1 MINIYYIGGSP
12 CSGKSTVA
20 EFISNKY
27 DLHYFKVDD
36 FLDEYIERGALL
48 CKPIC
53 IKQKNMT
60 PEQIWMR
67 DPREQNIEEM
77 QFYEEIF
84 ELIMEDIMKLSAPN
98 GIITEGAAF
107 LPRLVKHFGVE
118 QKHYVSITPTA
129 EFQVA
134 HYKERLWVPY
144 VLEGCSDKEKAFN
157 NWMDRDIMF
166 ANDVRKQCIE
176 AEYTSFVN
184 DGSISID
191 ELIKKV
197 CLHFNMEV

>member
-1 MINIYYIGGSP
+1 MVDIYYIGGAP

-27 DLHYFKVDD
+27 DLYYFKVDD
-36 FLDEYIERGALL
+36 FLDEYIEKGAFFR
-48 CKPIC
+48 KPIC

-60 PEQIWMR
+60 PEQTWMR
-67 DPREQNIEEM
+67 DPKEQSIEEM

-84 ELIMEDIMKLSAPN
+84 GLIMKDIMKIYAQN
-98 GIITEGAAF
+98 GIIAEGAAF
-107 LPRLVKHFGVE
+107 LPRLVKRCGIE
-118 QKHYVSITPTA
+118 QRHYVSITPTA

-144 VLEGCSDKEKAFN
+144 VLEGCSNKEKAFN
-157 NWMDRDIMF
+157 NWMNRDIMF
-166 ANDVRKQCIE
+166 ANDVTRQCLE
-176 AEYTSFVN
+176 EGYDSFVN